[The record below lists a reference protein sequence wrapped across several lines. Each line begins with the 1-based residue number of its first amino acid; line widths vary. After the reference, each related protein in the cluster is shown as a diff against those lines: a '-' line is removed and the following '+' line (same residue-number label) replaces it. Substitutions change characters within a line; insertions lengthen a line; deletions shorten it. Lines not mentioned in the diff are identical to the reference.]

1 MYALSMRDDD
11 AQRVG
16 RDEWLEFLAG
26 KNKDHPETALRR
38 DLARIRQRVA
48 GMRQDP
54 TTPDTRL
61 ADDPMKFNPASVH
74 ALLALTM
81 GGVHPG
87 VGGNSLVA
95 RLRYFDA
102 DRRRPGLPEDVAAL
116 VEKLT
121 ADAATVTLVNVNQL
135 FPRTLIIQGGA
146 YGEHQI
152 VAASG
157 AGPETRADASRVQI
171 RLAPGAGATL
181 TLRLKRHVNQPT
193 FALPWD

>member
-1 MYALSMRDDD
+1 
-11 AQRVG
+11 
-16 RDEWLEFLAG
+16 
-26 KNKDHPETALRR
+26 ETALRR

-48 GMRQDP
+48 GLREDP

-61 ADDPMKFNPASVH
+61 ADDPMKYNPASVH

-102 DRRRPGLPEDVAAL
+102 NKRRPGLPEDVAAL

-121 ADAATVTLVNVNQL
+121 ADSATLTLVNGSQL
-135 FPRTLIIQGGA
+135 APRTVIVQGGA
-146 YGEHQI
+146 YAEHQI
-152 VAASG
+152 TAVSG
-157 AGPETRADASRVQI
+157 SGGDRSVGSPHLEV

-181 TLRLKRHVNQPT
+181 
-193 FALPWD
+193 